1 MTFPRTAAR
10 LAGLI
15 AVLAL
20 AGCGDAPKPGPAGP
34 PGPKGDQG
42 PPGPQGPPGL
52 NGATG
57 ARGPA
62 GDRGIEGATGPAG
75 PPMNALVR
83 LDVACHRDEDLIGA
97 YCRGMAVVP
106 SVTVTDGIATV
117 GCLDM
122 TAKAAKDAEPV
133 AVCMRKP

>member
-1 MTFPRTAAR
+1 MRCSRIAIVAGAA
-10 LAGLI
+10 
-15 AVLAL
+15 LAL
-20 AGCGDAPKPGPAGP
+20 VGCEAPKPGAAGP
-34 PGPKGDQG
+34 PGPKGEQG
-42 PPGPQGPPGL
+42 PAGPQGPAGL

-62 GDRGIEGATGPAG
+62 GERGPAG
-75 PPMNALVR
+75 PPGAAGPAMNAQIR
-83 LDVACHRDEDLIGA
+83 LDVACHRDEELIGA

-106 SVTVTDGIATV
+106 SVTVTEGVATV

-122 TAKAAKDAEPV
+122 TAKAAKDAQPV

>member
-1 MTFPRTAAR
+1 MTAIVSGA
-10 LAGLI
+10 I

-20 AGCGDAPKPGPAGP
+20 AGCDAAKPGPAGP

-42 PPGPQGPPGL
+42 PPGPQGPAGL

-57 ARGPA
+57 ERGPSGERGPA
-62 GDRGIEGATGPAG
+62 GPAGAAGPAL
-75 PPMNALVR
+75 NSQIR
-83 LDVACHRDEDLIGA
+83 LDVACRRDEELIGA
-97 YCRGMAVVP
+97 YCRGMAVLP

-122 TAKAAKDAEPV
+122 TAKAAKDAQPV
-133 AVCMRKP
+133 AVCMKKP

>member
-1 MTFPRTAAR
+1 MTSPGKAA
-10 LAGLI
+10 LVSGLI
-15 AVLAL
+15 AAMAL
-20 AGCGDAPKPGPAGP
+20 AGCDAPKPGPAGP
-34 PGPKGDQG
+34 PGPKGEPG

-57 ARGPA
+57 ERGPA
-62 GDRGIEGATGPAG
+62 GDRGPAGAAG
-75 PPMNALVR
+75 PPGPAMNTLIR
-83 LDVACHRDEDLIGA
+83 LDVACHRDEVLIGA

-106 SVTVTDGIATV
+106 SVTVTDGVATV

-122 TAKAAKDAEPV
+122 TANAAKDAEPV

>member
-1 MTFPRTAAR
+1 MRSV
-10 LAGLI
+10 LI
-15 AVLAL
+15 AIVAAAAFAL
-20 AGCGDAPKPGPAGP
+20 AGCDAPKPGPAGP

-42 PPGPQGPPGL
+42 PAGPQGPAGL

-57 ARGPA
+57 APGPVGERGPPGPPGPA
-62 GDRGIEGATGPAG
+62 GAA
-75 PPMNALVR
+75 MNALVR

-106 SVTVTDGIATV
+106 SVTVTDGVSTV

-122 TAKAAKDAEPV
+122 TAKAAKDAQPV

>member
-1 MTFPRTAAR
+1 MRIPRTAAIVS
-10 LAGLI
+10 GLI
-15 AVLAL
+15 ASLAL
-20 AGCGDAPKPGPAGP
+20 AGCQAPKPGPAGP

-57 ARGPA
+57 ERGPVGDRGPA
-62 GDRGIEGATGPAG
+62 GTAG
-75 PPMNALVR
+75 PPGPAMNTLVR
-83 LDVACHRDEDLIGA
+83 LDVACHRDEELIGA
-97 YCRGMAVVP
+97 YCQGMAVVP
-106 SVTVTDGIATV
+106 SVTVTEGVATV

-122 TAKAAKDAEPV
+122 TAKAAKDAKPV